1 MAIHETVIRSRIDP
15 GIKKKANHVLGRMGL
30 SMSDAIRL
38 FLYQVAAERALPFF
52 IEAPNARTVAA
63 MRSAD
68 KGEGLR
74 KITLEQLKKEWD
86 EA

>member
-1 MAIHETVIRSRIDP
+1 MAVHEAVIRSRIDP
-15 GIKKKANHVLGRMGL
+15 GIKKKANHVLGSMGL

-38 FLYQVAAERALPFF
+38 FLYQVVAERALPF
-52 IEAPNARTVAA
+52 IIKAPNARTVAA

-68 KGEGLR
+68 KGVGLR
-74 KITLEQLKKEWD
+74 KITLGQLKKEWD